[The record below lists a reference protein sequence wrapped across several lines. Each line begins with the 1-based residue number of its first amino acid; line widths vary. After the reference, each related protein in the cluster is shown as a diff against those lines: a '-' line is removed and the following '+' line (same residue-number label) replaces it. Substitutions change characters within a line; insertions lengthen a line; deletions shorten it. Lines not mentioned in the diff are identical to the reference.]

1 MTRPGGTLGSIA
13 PTADQAR
20 LGQARYLASGMQVV
34 STFAQPYAADPDER
48 LRQCEAAGRLL
59 GEAGVDLI
67 YMGCMGHTREMRAV
81 VREVSNTPT
90 LTANGIIAG
99 LIAQAI
105 A

>member
-1 MTRPGGTLGSIA
+1 
-13 PTADQAR
+13 
-20 LGQARYLASGMQVV
+20 
-34 STFAQPYAADPDER
+34 
-48 LRQCEAAGRLL
+48 
-59 GEAGVDLI
+59 
-67 YMGCMGHTREMRAV
+67 MRAV